1 MGRPRNAEET
11 KQLSIKMPASERQR
25 LLEVAFHASAQ
36 TGDPE
41 DFNLSQWVREQLSE
55 LMDAYEGEMSNGRD
69 VVNQNYVD
77 ARRQAIEEQLAN
89 IEKVLR

>member
-25 LLEVAFHASAQ
+25 LLEVAFHASGH
-36 TGDPE
+36 TYDPE

-55 LMDAYEGEMSNGRD
+55 LMDAYEAGISNGRD
-69 VVNQNYVD
+69 VVNQNYLD
-77 ARRQAIEEQLAN
+77 ARRRAIEEQLAN